1 MTSVST
7 RRESVGFGVLAA
19 VSGSVVAGV
28 LALVGYVV
36 WRGASVL
43 GWDFLTQSP
52 RQGMLE
58 GGILPAILGT
68 FGVTL
73 LTALVAVPLGVAT
86 ATWLVEYASD
96 GPLVRVIRVSVRNL
110 AGVPSVV
117 FGLFGVGLFVRG
129 MNLGLSMLASG
140 LTLGLLTLPTVI
152 TAAEEALR
160 TVPRAWRDNALALGA
175 TRWQAVWRVPLP
187 AALPGILTG
196 VILAMARAAGET
208 APILFTGVSFFLPFL
223 PGSVREPF
231 MALPYHLYVLATQHQ
246 DLARA
251 RPVAF
256 GTAAVLLGCVA
267 LLNGTAAWL
276 RARMRRSLGGSA

>member
-1 MTSVST
+1 MRASST
-7 RRESVGFGVLAA
+7 HREALGFGVLAA
-19 VSGSVVAGV
+19 VSGSVVLGV
-28 LALVGYVV
+28 LALVGYVA
-36 WRGASVL
+36 WQGASVL
-43 GWDFLTQSP
+43 GWGFLTESP
-52 RQGMLE
+52 REGMLR
-58 GGILPAILGT
+58 GGIFPAILGT
-68 FGVTL
+68 LGVTL

-86 ATWLVEYASD
+86 ATWLVEYAKG

-129 MNLGLSMLASG
+129 LNLGLSMLASG

-175 TRWQAVWRVPLP
+175 TRWQAVWRVALP

-208 APILFTGVSFFLPFL
+208 APILFTGASFFLPFL
-223 PGSVREPF
+223 PGSVQEPF

-256 GTAAVLLGCVA
+256 GTATVLLGCVA
-267 LLNGTAAWL
+267 VLNGVSAWL
-276 RARMRRSLGGSA
+276 RARARRSLGGSA